1 MYTGAVKVVEHGF
14 LLQLLSK
21 VFSVSKRREGL
32 STESGR
38 ARPCPALPCPARVP
52 PAAAT
57 AATLP
62 HLLGLLVEH
71 RGHGEDGAAF
81 VQGSGEALPL
91 LVQLGGDLLD
101 LLRGIMAGLRE
112 AGGHGHD
119 AVDVDVGILKSTGE

>member
-1 MYTGAVKVVEHGF
+1 MKVVEHGL

-21 VFSVSKRREGL
+21 VFSASKRREEL

-38 ARPCPALPCPARVP
+38 PPTCPCPAPPRVP

-57 AATLP
+57 AATWP

-71 RGHGEDGAAF
+71 CRHGEDGAAF

-101 LLRGIMAGLRE
+101 LL
-112 AGGHGHD
+112 
-119 AVDVDVGILKSTGE
+119 